1 MYLQILAGESKNVE
15 FKENLPEKSI
25 CELIINAMVHRSYL
39 DHGTIQVAVYDN
51 LLEITSPGKLPMG
64 QTMERMKEGYS
75 KIRNEALVHAFAYMN
90 LIEHWGSGIPRIID
104 KVKAGRPA
112 DFLISYAALRKSW
125 PAEKDKPPR

>member
-1 MYLQILAGESKNVE
+1 
-15 FKENLPEKSI
+15 
-25 CELIINAMVHRSYL
+25 
-39 DHGTIQVAVYDN
+39 
-51 LLEITSPGKLPMG
+51 MG

-75 KIRNEALVHAFAYMN
+75 KIRNEALVHALAYKT
-90 LIEHWGSGIPRIID
+90 LIEQWGSGIQRIID